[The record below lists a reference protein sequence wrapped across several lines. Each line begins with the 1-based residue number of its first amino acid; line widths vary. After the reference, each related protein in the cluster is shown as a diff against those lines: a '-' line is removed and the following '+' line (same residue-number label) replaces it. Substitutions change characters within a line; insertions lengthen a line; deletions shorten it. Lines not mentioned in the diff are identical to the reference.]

1 MRYVLCN
8 GRLIANTE
16 ALIPIEK
23 KEVLFSFGVYES
35 LKVREGVLLFLEEH
49 LQRFFES
56 ARIMELSHPFD
67 GDQISR
73 GLRALIEQNGV
84 REATVR
90 IQMYGGEDPFYYAF
104 VSALPRYPGWYY
116 RKGIETVSYRG
127 ERFLPK
133 AKSNCLLLNY
143 MAQRAAD
150 RANAVEALLIDHDGN
165 ALEGSR
171 SNLFALD
178 EGTLFTAGEQ
188 VLNGVTRSHIIEICK
203 SLPLRLEYRPPKMRD
218 ILDGRY
224 DGIFI
229 SSTSLGAVPVRG
241 LDGKPVSADPARRRA
256 LLETTEA
263 LNWHLREMERI
274 DIEKNLRA
282 RDKA

>member
-1 MRYVLCN
+1 MRYALCN
-8 GRLIANTE
+8 GSLIPHGE

-35 LKVREGVLLFLEEH
+35 LKVREGVPLFLDEH

-67 GDQISR
+67 AEGISR
-73 GLRALIEQNGV
+73 GLYDLIEQNGV

-104 VSALPRYPGWYY
+104 VSKLPRYPGWYY
-116 RKGIETVSYRG
+116 REGIETVSYRG
-127 ERFLPK
+127 ERFLPR

-143 MAQRAAD
+143 MAQRAAE
-150 RANAVEALLIDHDGN
+150 RAGAAEALLIDHDGN

-171 SNLFALD
+171 SNLFALS
-178 EGTLFTAGEQ
+178 EGKLLTPGEN
-188 VLNGVTRSHIIEICK
+188 VLHGVTRSHIIESCRN
-203 SLPLRLEYRPPKMRD
+203 LPLRIEYRPPKVRD
-218 ILDGRY
+218 IFEGRY

-229 SSTSLGAVPVRG
+229 SSTSMGAVPVRG
-241 LDGKPVSADPARRRA
+241 LDGKQLSSDPARRRA
-256 LLETTEA
+256 LLEITEA
-263 LNWHLREMERI
+263 LNWHLREMERM
-274 DIEKNLRA
+274 DIEKKSGR
-282 RDKA
+282 R